1 MQANRDELSALLNAG
16 DAESE
21 GKLTHRHPFPLAS
34 PVLQL
39 IAVLVQ
45 KNAKILGQLKSKQKR
60 DVPNM
65 PKNSR
70 PDLLTDVTIVTD
82 K

>member
-1 MQANRDELSALLNAG
+1 MQANRDEFSALLNAG

-39 IAVLVQ
+39 IAVHVQ
-45 KNAKILGQLKSKQKR
+45 KKTKFIGQLKSKQKK
-60 DVPNM
+60 DLPNM
-65 PKNSR
+65 PKKSR
-70 PDLLTDVTIVTD
+70 LVLLTDVTIVTD